1 MAQWCPV
8 PWKCVKKLFFKK
20 GLISDLILLGTANKH
35 IFLQK
40 KTHFFWLKHVFFQK
54 KCLPRFLATIAN
66 LPNNAWVQ
74 NNLDFF
80 VTIANLATTQDT
92 TITMTMTYFH
102 DLAFR
107 FQDTS
112 WLVTT
117 WPGTPWLELSVI
129 TFRDVASSAASLWPT
144 SRLPCQR
151 PGSVSPRQRW
161 PKEQRCWP

>member
-1 MAQWCPV
+1 MVW
-8 PWKCVKKLFFKK
+8 
-20 GLISDLILLGTANKH
+20 
-35 IFLQK
+35 
-40 KTHFFWLKHVFFQK
+40 FFWERERSKIFSENMFRFFNANICWTK
-54 KCLPRFLATIAN
+54 KNCLPRFLATIAN

-80 VTIANLATTQDT
+80 GTIANLATTQDT

-107 FQDTS
+107 FQETS

-151 PGSVSPRQRW
+151 PGSVSPWQRW